1 MDCSPPGKNT
11 GVSSHFLPRPRAQT
25 HASRI
30 GGGGRGSSPL
40 NHQGSPGS
48 EFGVPRGQG
57 MVRCCRMGSRAG
69 ACVSPGPSDMSLSA
83 PSWAR
88 CSHRHDTLETG
99 GSPAGSSQCGQGNR
113 PARPQD
119 GGVPLLHSMC
129 SLWKGIET
137 RQHGPRKRNDP
148 PPGLPSTLPGAG
160 TLCQL
165 LSCLLAKT

>member
-1 MDCSPPGKNT
+1 MSSSLGPHGLQPARLFCPWDSPGKNT

-30 GGGGRGSSPL
+30 GRGSSSPL
-40 NHQGSPGS
+40 SHQGSPGS
-48 EFGVPRGQG
+48 EFGVPSGQG

-69 ACVSPGPSDMSLSA
+69 ACVSPGPSDMALSA

-113 PARPQD
+113 PGRPQD
-119 GGVPLLHSMC
+119 GGSHFYTQRAPCGRV
-129 SLWKGIET
+129 
-137 RQHGPRKRNDP
+137 
-148 PPGLPSTLPGAG
+148 
-160 TLCQL
+160 
-165 LSCLLAKT
+165 